1 MRYRECVWY
10 LLLVGVCA
18 VGAPPDDLRRAEIR
32 FWGSAQGLP
41 EENIYSISETPDGY
55 LWLASHDGLIRFDGL
70 NFRIF
75 GPGAASG
82 FRDHSLS
89 GALAVNGNLWVG
101 GRDYVAYSRPDA
113 FQSFTNPAFLAAA
126 NPRKPNERYGIANM
140 QAMPDGTIFF
150 RRAEGVY
157 RLMARH
163 DGLPPPRPELYL
175 PAPDGEELTGFYHG
189 PSGRDWASTAKGTFR
204 IDNGRWTPLP
214 GQPISSATLL
224 EARDGTVWA
233 FGGNGLFALRGDK
246 AVRILSSPKVTLDP
260 VRALFEDVRGDIWVG
275 LTGGLARIRA
285 GKVEFLSVENTMRP
299 GDFVRVIY
307 QTKDNAIW
315 ATTNWGR
322 LIRVDTPVFHTIT
335 AADGLGEDSIAAV
348 LRDNAGRTWVGTRS
362 KGIFSGDA
370 NGIRSVP
377 GTSQGILHAM
387 ALAGP
392 NQLLFANITGL
403 WLRTQSA
410 TTLLAPAPSQI
421 MNHYRAFSPNYGTH
435 IYYNDARSTYRI
447 ALPLTIPPRIERVA
461 DVPMVRSIL
470 EAPDGLWHV
479 SWDRGLVRVAEGGT
493 LTYFPVD
500 ASNQLRAFTLFEL
513 SANHLLVGTT
523 DGVMLFDRKTR
534 RFSTQT
540 PLFQNEQIF
549 QIISDQASHLWF
561 AGRRAL
567 LTASRSALLDYA
579 NGSATPVLPMRLTS
593 QQGLASANFGLGT
606 SSTACFDA
614 EKEIWLASVGGLI
627 HFQPADVVGKAE
639 NIPTAI
645 AHILADGQPLPVS
658 SLVSIP
664 SNVRR
669 VEIQY
674 AVLNRK
680 ADRLPIFR
688 YRLDGD
694 SPGWMES
701 PLPQADFTNL
711 APGVYTFQVQARL
724 ASMEWSTPATMQLE
738 VVPQWFQRLSVR
750 ILGGALLLCLV
761 AAAFLWRSRQIR
773 AHNAELESR
782 VRTRTEELAQARDEA
797 EAAVRAKAD
806 FLAAMSHEI
815 RTPMNGVIGMVEV
828 LKRTPLNAEQQ
839 KMLSVVSQSGEA
851 LIGILNDILDFSK
864 IEAGALTLENAPF
877 KPHDLASQCHDLFSA
892 QAADRGL
899 DFQVHVAPDIP
910 LWVMGDPNRLRQILL
925 NLLSNALKFTL
936 QGSVRLS
943 LQRTGDRAI
952 SFEVSD
958 TGIGIASDKIDS
970 IFDAFTQAETS
981 TTRRF
986 GGTGLGLAI
995 RHRLALA
1002 MNGRIHAASTPQR
1015 GSTFTLTVP
1024 LPATAAISA
1033 DPAPAAFAAA
1043 PPPLRRVL
1051 VVEDNAVNRQ
1061 VAARLLT
1068 NLGCTVTLANDGEE
1082 GIAAAT
1088 REPFDLILM
1097 DCHMPGIDGYEA
1109 TRRIRAL
1116 PGTHG
1121 AVRIAA
1127 LTAGA
1132 LPEDRQRC
1140 LAAGMDDFLTK
1151 PIRSDD
1157 LSQLLRAISAH
1168 VTVDQ

>member
-1 MRYRECVWY
+1 
-10 LLLVGVCA
+10 
-18 VGAPPDDLRRAEIR
+18 
-32 FWGSAQGLP
+32 
-41 EENIYSISETPDGY
+41 
-55 LWLASHDGLIRFDGL
+55 
-70 NFRIF
+70 
-75 GPGAASG
+75 
-82 FRDHSLS
+82 
-89 GALAVNGNLWVG
+89 
-101 GRDYVAYSRPDA
+101 
-113 FQSFTNPAFLAAA
+113 
-126 NPRKPNERYGIANM
+126 
-140 QAMPDGTIFF
+140 
-150 RRAEGVY
+150 
-157 RLMARH
+157 
-163 DGLPPPRPELYL
+163 
-175 PAPDGEELTGFYHG
+175 
-189 PSGRDWASTAKGTFR
+189 
-204 IDNGRWTPLP
+204 
-214 GQPISSATLL
+214 
-224 EARDGTVWA
+224 
-233 FGGNGLFALRGDK
+233 
-246 AVRILSSPKVTLDP
+246 
-260 VRALFEDVRGDIWVG
+260 
-275 LTGGLARIRA
+275 
-285 GKVEFLSVENTMRP
+285 
-299 GDFVRVIY
+299 
-307 QTKDNAIW
+307 
-315 ATTNWGR
+315 
-322 LIRVDTPVFHTIT
+322 
-335 AADGLGEDSIAAV
+335 
-348 LRDNAGRTWVGTRS
+348 
-362 KGIFSGDA
+362 
-370 NGIRSVP
+370 
-377 GTSQGILHAM
+377 
-387 ALAGP
+387 
-392 NQLLFANITGL
+392 
-403 WLRTQSA
+403 
-410 TTLLAPAPSQI
+410 
-421 MNHYRAFSPNYGTH
+421 
-435 IYYNDARSTYRI
+435 
-447 ALPLTIPPRIERVA
+447 
-461 DVPMVRSIL
+461 
-470 EAPDGLWHV
+470 
-479 SWDRGLVRVAEGGT
+479 
-493 LTYFPVD
+493 
-500 ASNQLRAFTLFEL
+500 
-513 SANHLLVGTT
+513 
-523 DGVMLFDRKTR
+523 
-534 RFSTQT
+534 
-540 PLFQNEQIF
+540 
-549 QIISDQASHLWF
+549 
-561 AGRRAL
+561 
-567 LTASRSALLDYA
+567 
-579 NGSATPVLPMRLTS
+579 MRLTS

-958 TGIGIASDKIDS
+958 TGIGIAGDKIDS

-995 RHRLALA
+995 SHRLALA

-1043 PPPLRRVL
+1043 PPSAPPGSRR
-1051 VVEDNAVNRQ
+1051 R
-1061 VAARLLT
+1061 
-1068 NLGCTVTLANDGEE
+1068 G
-1082 GIAAAT
+1082 
-1088 REPFDLILM
+1088 
-1097 DCHMPGIDGYEA
+1097 
-1109 TRRIRAL
+1109 
-1116 PGTHG
+1116 
-1121 AVRIAA
+1121 
-1127 LTAGA
+1127 
-1132 LPEDRQRC
+1132 
-1140 LAAGMDDFLTK
+1140 
-1151 PIRSDD
+1151 
-1157 LSQLLRAISAH
+1157 
-1168 VTVDQ
+1168 

>member
-1 MRYRECVWY
+1 
-10 LLLVGVCA
+10 
-18 VGAPPDDLRRAEIR
+18 
-32 FWGSAQGLP
+32 
-41 EENIYSISETPDGY
+41 
-55 LWLASHDGLIRFDGL
+55 
-70 NFRIF
+70 
-75 GPGAASG
+75 
-82 FRDHSLS
+82 
-89 GALAVNGNLWVG
+89 
-101 GRDYVAYSRPDA
+101 
-113 FQSFTNPAFLAAA
+113 
-126 NPRKPNERYGIANM
+126 
-140 QAMPDGTIFF
+140 
-150 RRAEGVY
+150 
-157 RLMARH
+157 
-163 DGLPPPRPELYL
+163 
-175 PAPDGEELTGFYHG
+175 
-189 PSGRDWASTAKGTFR
+189 
-204 IDNGRWTPLP
+204 
-214 GQPISSATLL
+214 
-224 EARDGTVWA
+224 
-233 FGGNGLFALRGDK
+233 
-246 AVRILSSPKVTLDP
+246 
-260 VRALFEDVRGDIWVG
+260 
-275 LTGGLARIRA
+275 
-285 GKVEFLSVENTMRP
+285 
-299 GDFVRVIY
+299 
-307 QTKDNAIW
+307 
-315 ATTNWGR
+315 
-322 LIRVDTPVFHTIT
+322 
-335 AADGLGEDSIAAV
+335 
-348 LRDNAGRTWVGTRS
+348 
-362 KGIFSGDA
+362 
-370 NGIRSVP
+370 
-377 GTSQGILHAM
+377 
-387 ALAGP
+387 
-392 NQLLFANITGL
+392 
-403 WLRTQSA
+403 
-410 TTLLAPAPSQI
+410 
-421 MNHYRAFSPNYGTH
+421 
-435 IYYNDARSTYRI
+435 
-447 ALPLTIPPRIERVA
+447 
-461 DVPMVRSIL
+461 
-470 EAPDGLWHV
+470 
-479 SWDRGLVRVAEGGT
+479 
-493 LTYFPVD
+493 
-500 ASNQLRAFTLFEL
+500 
-513 SANHLLVGTT
+513 
-523 DGVMLFDRKTR
+523 
-534 RFSTQT
+534 
-540 PLFQNEQIF
+540 
-549 QIISDQASHLWF
+549 
-561 AGRRAL
+561 
-567 LTASRSALLDYA
+567 
-579 NGSATPVLPMRLTS
+579 
-593 QQGLASANFGLGT
+593 
-606 SSTACFDA
+606 
-614 EKEIWLASVGGLI
+614 
-627 HFQPADVVGKAE
+627 
-639 NIPTAI
+639 
-645 AHILADGQPLPVS
+645 
-658 SLVSIP
+658 
-664 SNVRR
+664 
-669 VEIQY
+669 
-674 AVLNRK
+674 
-680 ADRLPIFR
+680 
-688 YRLDGD
+688 
-694 SPGWMES
+694 
-701 PLPQADFTNL
+701 
-711 APGVYTFQVQARL
+711 
-724 ASMEWSTPATMQLE
+724 MEWSTPATMQLE

-1043 PPPLRRVL
+1043 LPPLRRIL